1 MTIDPL
7 APLRAL
13 LYCVITFVVG
23 LVLGAVPMYFYA
35 HAKGEAT
42 HLEAMGSLKGTV
54 DSCNVAAAAA
64 NAAVETERQAS
75 ADREARVND
84 VLDRVNPA
92 IAAASAQKRTLILT
106 KPIHGATDCEQLNNA
121 VNDHFR
127 GAKP

>member
-13 LYCVITFVVG
+13 LYCVIAFVVG

-35 HAKGEAT
+35 HAKGVAT

-64 NAAVETERQAS
+64 NATAEADKLDGVAREERIAK
-75 ADREARVND
+75 ALEDNV
-84 VLDRVNPA
+84 V
-92 IAAASAQKRTLILT
+92 IAAAASKQRTVILT
-106 KPIHGATDCEQLNNA
+106 KPIHGATDCERLNNA

-127 GAKP
+127 GGKP

>member
-1 MTIDPL
+1 MNPI
-7 APLRAL
+7 AAAQAL
-13 LYCVITFVVG
+13 LYCVAAFVLG
-23 LVLGAVPMYFYA
+23 LVLGAVATYPYA

-64 NAAVETERQAS
+64 NATAEADKLDGVAREERIAK
-75 ADREARVND
+75 ALEDNA
-84 VLDRVNPA
+84 A
-92 IAAASAQKRTLILT
+92 IAAAASRQRAVILT
-106 KPIHGATDCEQLNNA
+106 KPIRGATDCEQLNNA

>member
-13 LYCVITFVVG
+13 LFCVIAFVVG

-42 HLEAMGSLKGTV
+42 HLEAMGALKGTV

-64 NAAVETERQAS
+64 NAAVAADKVDSAARDERIAKALEDNVAIVAEAS
-75 ADREARVND
+75 R
-84 VLDRVNPA
+84 
-92 IAAASAQKRTLILT
+92 KRTAILT
-106 KPIHGATDCEQLNNA
+106 KPLRGSTECEQLNNA

>member
-1 MTIDPL
+1 VNPI
-7 APLRAL
+7 AAAQAL
-13 LYCVITFVVG
+13 LYCVAAFVLG
-23 LVLGAVPMYFYA
+23 AVLGAVPMYFYA

-42 HLEAMGSLKGTV
+42 HLEAIGSLKGTV

-92 IAAASAQKRTLILT
+92 IAAASAQKRTAILT

-127 GAKP
+127 GSKP